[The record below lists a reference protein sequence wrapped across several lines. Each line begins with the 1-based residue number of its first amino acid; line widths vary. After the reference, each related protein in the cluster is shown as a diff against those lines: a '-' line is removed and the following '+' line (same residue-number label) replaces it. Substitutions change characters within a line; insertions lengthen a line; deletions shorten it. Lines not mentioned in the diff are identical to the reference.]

1 MPEAILRNSSVQG
14 PLLGGIGMGEYL
26 RAVSASSLSEYDFT
40 TRPKAPKPH
49 ATMQMMIC
57 STQKVMRKALFHRG
71 LPLVDRWISLGRAG
85 SSNED
90 RAAGW
95 YAVSVFIFMLLG
107 GEGASV

>member
-1 MPEAILRNSSVQG
+1 
-14 PLLGGIGMGEYL
+14 MGEYL

-57 STQKVMRKALFHRG
+57 STQKVMRKALLHRG
-71 LPLVDRWISLGRAG
+71 LPLVDRWISLGR
-85 SSNED
+85 
-90 RAAGW
+90 AGW